1 MNVTHKITMD
11 LTRPTN
17 GNRIN
22 VVEGDK
28 NSRIVNVHLYENSV
42 SWRVP
47 TDASILI
54 KWERESGVGG
64 EYSQLSDGSS
74 AWSAAG
80 NVLTITLS
88 EESTEYSGNVKF
100 SIVLTSGDSQISTF
114 LIIANVHAV
123 ANGKEEANSGT
134 SSADI
139 AGLQKQIGNL
149 SKLETE
155 NKSNLV
161 EAINEVA
168 SSDSSQNPAGGG
180 LSTTAAN
187 LLVEILRNGVYG
199 TDQSSNITALAA
211 ELAVT
216 EPEQPEEPDAPV
228 EPDEPEKTLT
238 SISVT
243 YSGGD
248 VAVGTAMAD
257 LTGIVVTAH
266 YSDGSTATVTG
277 YTLSGEIAEGSNTV
291 TVSYG
296 GKTTTFTVTGVA
308 ESGGDET
315 EAKYPL
321 TNGSWTA
328 SDGRTVTI
336 TNGNHIALSG
346 SGAMSFNALKLYD
359 GFNINTEEDCINQ
372 NAMFTIPAGSN
383 CVFGFKN
390 KTHAYTPQTLWL
402 YPATGSE
409 YTSVVTEKSLDT
421 NDVEKTFTPD
431 VDFAVG
437 AIRLW
442 SNAHNASGFDVFL
455 TVDGEVWI

>member
-1 MNVTHKITMD
+1 MDVLRKRPDEHFFVGFKQERKVIFDVSSFEKRFGREGRVELLYRPPRADKHRPVQVKREGSTVVWTITAENTANAGVGSTEMRYYIGD
-11 LTRPTN
+11 TLVESVIGGVIVGNSVEVSDEAPTP
-17 GNRIN
+17 
-22 VVEGDK
+22 GDQ
-28 NSRIVNVHLYENSV
+28 SWLDQVLEAARRAEAAADRAENSGG
-42 SWRVP
+42 
-47 TDASILI
+47 
-54 KWERESGVGG
+54 SGGG
-64 EYSQLSDGSS
+64 
-74 AWSAAG
+74 
-80 NVLTITLS
+80 
-88 EESTEYSGNVKF
+88 
-100 SIVLTSGDSQISTF
+100 
-114 LIIANVHAV
+114 
-123 ANGKEEANSGT
+123 
-134 SSADI
+134 
-139 AGLQKQIGNL
+139 
-149 SKLETE
+149 
-155 NKSNLV
+155 
-161 EAINEVA
+161 

>member
-1 MNVTHKITMD
+1 MQKIFKRPGDYILIGHQGENKARQICVDISAWIDIYGPDGTVD
-11 LTRPTN
+11 LIYQRPGDSAPYPVPVERD
-17 GNRIN
+17 GNSVLWTITDTDTENAGAGRAELRYSIGDTLVKSATSIIN
-22 VVEGDK
+22 VSHSMGVPGAVPDPPAQSWLDQVLEAARRAEAAAD
-28 NSRIVNVHLYENSV
+28 RAENSGG
-42 SWRVP
+42 
-47 TDASILI
+47 
-54 KWERESGVGG
+54 SGGG
-64 EYSQLSDGSS
+64 
-74 AWSAAG
+74 
-80 NVLTITLS
+80 
-88 EESTEYSGNVKF
+88 
-100 SIVLTSGDSQISTF
+100 
-114 LIIANVHAV
+114 
-123 ANGKEEANSGT
+123 
-134 SSADI
+134 
-139 AGLQKQIGNL
+139 
-149 SKLETE
+149 
-155 NKSNLV
+155 
-161 EAINEVA
+161 